1 LWVLSSVVCI
11 SVGVLIGN
19 FHNGGITY
27 SGEDIKPW
35 FLLVFVII
43 GLLFILISIGTYFQK
58 KVTLLLVV
66 PYTMFS
72 AFYFVDQVFT
82 EYVWAKYVY
91 QSTFMVVLNILT
103 LHVLIFNRQALS
115 TNA

>member
-1 LWVLSSVVCI
+1 VLTSVACI
-11 SVGVLIGN
+11 SVGVFIGH

-35 FLLVFVII
+35 FLLIFVII

-58 KVTLLLVV
+58 KVTLLLVI
-66 PYTMFS
+66 PYTIFS
-72 AFYFVDQVFT
+72 VLYFVDHVFT

-91 QSTFMVVLNILT
+91 QSTFMVVLNMLT

-115 TNA
+115 INA